1 MSQQLIRC
9 LVSVRII
16 ETSCGQ
22 DLCSHISGF
31 ERRRAVRLTL
41 RALFNSINQCR
52 LTLTLLLVSTQTCTT
67 LLAPS
72 LDQSP
77 IRSSPGEGCDDI
89 RYCGSRCSTR
99 PTWEMHHGKRVHYI
113 SDAFRQLIRARILEC
128 STAPTAARRQ
138 MLRSWHDPFLS
149 KHSSRQSSTVLSL
162 VVGTSWSDY
171 NIQPSTCYVES
182 QMARQPAA
190 VRVQNMIVS
199 DVERS

>member
-67 LLAPS
+67 LLVPN

-77 IRSSPGEGCDDI
+77 IHGALQEKGAMTSGTVAVVALPDPPGKCIMARGCTKSPMPFANSSGPGFWNVAQPQQRHVDRCCDHGTTPSYRSIPRG
-89 RYCGSRCSTR
+89 R
-99 PTWEMHHGKRVHYI
+99 
-113 SDAFRQLIRARILEC
+113 L
-128 STAPTAARRQ
+128 
-138 MLRSWHDPFLS
+138 
-149 KHSSRQSSTVLSL
+149 RQSYL
-162 VVGTSWSDY
+162 
-171 NIQPSTCYVES
+171 
-182 QMARQPAA
+182 
-190 VRVQNMIVS
+190 
-199 DVERS
+199 